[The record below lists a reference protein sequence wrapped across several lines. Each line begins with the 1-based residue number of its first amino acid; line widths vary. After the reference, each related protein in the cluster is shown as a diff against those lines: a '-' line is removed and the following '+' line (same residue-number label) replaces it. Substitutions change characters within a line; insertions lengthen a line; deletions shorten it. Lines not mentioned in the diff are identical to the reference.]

1 MAEESNIYVVDD
13 DSSSRKG
20 LARLLRA
27 AGYNVHSFDS
37 AICFLDSLIS
47 GLSGCLI
54 LDLRMP
60 EMSGEEL
67 ASELRTR
74 ETNVNI
80 IVVSGNDDLET
91 RKIAK
96 SIGAVGFF
104 RKPVDGTA
112 LIDAIAWTLKA
123 AKENNH

>member
-37 AICFLDSLIS
+37 AICFLRSLKPD
-47 GLSGCLI
+47 LSGCLI

-60 EMSGEEL
+60 EMTGEGL
-67 ASELRTR
+67 ASELRNR

-80 IVVSGNDDLET
+80 IVVSGNDDIET
-91 RKIAK
+91 RKIAQ

-112 LIDAIAWTLKA
+112 LIDAINWILKA

>member
-1 MAEESNIYVVDD
+1 MVDD

-20 LARLLRA
+20 LVRLLRA

-37 AICFLDSLIS
+37 ATCFLDSLKPD
-47 GLSGCLI
+47 LSGCLI

-74 ETNVNI
+74 GTNVNI
-80 IVVSGNDDLET
+80 IIVSGNDDLET

-112 LIDAIAWTLKA
+112 LIDAINWTLKA

>member
-1 MAEESNIYVVDD
+1 VAEESKIYVVDD

-20 LARLLRA
+20 LARLLLS

-37 AICFLDSLIS
+37 ATCFLDSLKPD
-47 GLSGCLI
+47 LSGCLI

-67 ASELRTR
+67 ATELRNR
-74 ETNVNI
+74 GINVNI

-112 LIDAIAWTLKA
+112 LVDAINWTLKA